1 MASFLTRGEDA
12 LGARGEEND
21 EQAATAWAL
30 LPPNPRG
37 ECANSRVP
45 SETSH
50 GAAGLDHPARGRR
63 GPDRRRSFSG
73 QAWSRY
79 VSHPSTSCLL
89 AWWVVQL

>member
-50 GAAGLDHPARGRR
+50 GAAGLDHPARG
-63 GPDRRRSFSG
+63 P
-73 QAWSRY
+73 SRAR
-79 VSHPSTSCLL
+79 PTP
-89 AWWVVQL
+89 VVFRPGLVPLCVPP